1 MQRWN
6 KPLLDMKTIAHSWVS
21 ELGIYE
27 RGKPIE
33 EVARELGF
41 DSTDD
46 ISKLA
51 SNENALGPSPRAIRA
66 MKRAA
71 VEMHRY
77 PDGSAHYLR
86 QALAAKLGVTPDQV
100 LPANGSNEI
109 IEFIGHA
116 FLGPGTEMIMA
127 DRSFAVYY
135 LVAALCRAK
144 AILVPMKNFTHDLD
158 AMAAAITPRTR
169 VVFISNPNNPTGTM
183 VDGPAIERFMRAI
196 PDHLVVCFD
205 EAYIELLPP
214 ELQPDTLRYVREGR
228 KVIILRTFS
237 KTFGLAGLRI
247 GYALASAEGI
257 EILNRVRQPFNVN
270 AMALAA
276 ARAALDDDAFVRKTR
291 KMVRDGLAFFE
302 DHLTCLGIPFV
313 PSVVNFMLVEVGQ
326 GREVFLALQKEK
338 VIVRPMDGYGLPG
351 HVRITIGKRGENEH
365 ALRALAKVLG
375 KK

>member
-1 MQRWN
+1 
-6 KPLLDMKTIAHSWVS
+6 MK
-21 ELGIYE
+21 LGIYE

-41 DSTDD
+41 DSVAD

-66 MKRAA
+66 MQQAA

-77 PDGSAHYLR
+77 PDGSAHYLC
-86 QALAAKLGVTPDQV
+86 QAIAAKLDVAPDQV

-116 FLGPGTEMIMA
+116 FLGPGKEMVMA
-127 DRSFAVYY
+127 DRGFAIFH

-144 AILVPMKNFTHDLD
+144 SILVPMKNFTHDVD
-158 AMAAAITPRTR
+158 AMLAAITPRTR
-169 VVFISNPNNPTGTM
+169 VIFISNPNNPTGTM
-183 VDGPAIERFMRAI
+183 LDGPAIARFMRAV

-228 KVIILRTFS
+228 KVIVLRTFS
-237 KTFGLAGLRI
+237 KTYGLAGLRV
-247 GYALASAEGI
+247 GYAVASAEGI
-257 EILNRVRQPFNVN
+257 GILNRVRQPFNVN

-291 KMVRDGLAFFE
+291 KMVREGLAFFE
-302 DHLTCLGIPFV
+302 SRLTRLGIPFV
-313 PSVVNFMLVEVGQ
+313 PSVVNFMLVEVGR
-326 GREVFLALQKEK
+326 GREVFHALQKEK

-351 HVRITIGKRGENEH
+351 HVRITIGKRSENEH
-365 ALRALAKVLG
+365 CLRALAKVLG